1 MHCNILC
8 HIVALFRLWSTKSF
22 FYCVADIGATGQVAQ
37 RVKTLRTVRVK
48 RRRVVRLHGNVLS
61 LETWKA
67 FRKFCAWSRASNFR
81 RPPYKYMYILYVD
94 DLYCQCC
101 SSDIY
106 NINCDKCLLTRSI
119 WCRKVVVVV
128 VVASNYSNYEKKP
141 WRINQAANCH
151 VL

>member
-8 HIVALFRLWSTKSF
+8 HIVALFRLWSTTFF

-61 LETWKA
+61 LEHEKPFESFA
-67 FRKFCAWSRASNFR
+67 PDLVLVIFAVLHINI
-81 RPPYKYMYILYVD
+81 YIVYVD
-94 DLYCQCC
+94 DLYGQCC

-119 WCRKVVVVV
+119 WCRKVVV
-128 VVASNYSNYEKKP
+128 ASNYSNYEKKP